1 MLWQIFGG
9 IMNYH
14 EKGLIHGNIHGGN
27 ILVEVK
33 QDLFENIDIPEIGSY
48 SIDRKNSNEIY
59 GDLPYIAPEVLQG
72 KPLTEAADIYSFGMI
87 MWTISAGV
95 LPWCNRT
102 HDSQLFNEITSGEIR
117 TPKVYTHLMTRCW
130 DDDPSSRPNTSEL
143 YGELETWVSAID
155 DADPSELL
163 EELSNLER
171 SKFDRQTIHSEAF
184 YTSRFLKFR

>member
-1 MLWQIFGG
+1 MLVNIVN
-9 IMNYH
+9 I
-14 EKGLIHGNIHGGN
+14 ERLIA
-27 ILVEVK
+27 
-33 QDLFENIDIPEIGSY
+33 
-48 SIDRKNSNEIY
+48 
-59 GDLPYIAPEVLQG
+59 DLPYIAPEVLQG

-143 YGELETWVSAID
+143 YGELETWTVIFKSWINPMEGKNIHLSEEIVGD
-155 DADPSELL
+155 D
-163 EELSNLER
+163 
-171 SKFDRQTIHSEAF
+171 HCAF
-184 YTSRFLKFR
+184 